1 MLLYNLYCSCV
12 SPLYVHAVDVW
23 SSVYTFFGFSYV
35 AYVLYCTIAACP
47 LYVQAVDVWSGVCTF
62 FVFSALLEYALV
74 NYASRCIVVSSA
86 NDF

>member
-1 MLLYNLYCSCV
+1 MCMLWTCGAACT
-12 SPLYVHAVDVW
+12 H
-23 SSVYTFFGFSYV
+23 SSGSATWPM
-35 AYVLYCTIAACP
+35 YCTIAACP

-74 NYASRCIVVSSA
+74 NYASRCVVVSSA